1 MATFHDIIGQEQ
13 IKEAFTERHFGEE
26 DFPCLYHQR

>member
-13 IKEAFTERHFGEE
+13 IKEQPVS
-26 DFPCLYHQR
+26 DKQPYPLKDS